1 MKGSASK
8 LITAET
14 KWKLL
19 LLIKY
24 KTVAVLE

>member
-19 LLIKY
+19 LFIKY
-24 KTVAVLE
+24 KTMAMLE